1 MRILVTNDDG
11 VLAPGLAVLARAM
24 VETGHDVTVVAP
36 LGDRSGS
43 GAGIGP
49 VYLEEGVPFEEVAL
63 EGIDAPAFGVD
74 AMPAFAVLAA
84 RLGAFGDPP
93 DLIVSGINPG
103 HNTGR
108 AVLHS
113 GTVGA
118 ALTAANFGVSGL
130 AVSVGWDEEP
140 RFDTAALV
148 AAAALPWLADAPPK
162 TVLNINVPGIGI
174 EDVKGVATA
183 RLAPFGTVRTAIVGS
198 DQGRL
203 QVELHQTDVRLDDDM
218 DTALVAAGYVAVT
231 SLTGVGAVVDDEA
244 PAFIQS
250 RLSAS

>member
-1 MRILVTNDDG
+1 MRVLVTNDDG
-11 VLAPGLAVLARAM
+11 IDAPGLLPLAQAM
-24 VETGHDVTVVAP
+24 VRAGHDVTVVAP

-49 VYLEEGVPFEEVAL
+49 VYLEEGVPFEDIAL
-63 EGIDAPAFGVD
+63 DGIDAAAFGVD

-84 RLGAFGDPP
+84 RLGAFGEPP

-118 ALTAANFGVSGL
+118 ALTAANFGASGL
-130 AVSVGWDEEP
+130 AVSVAWDDEP
-140 RFDTAALV
+140 RFDTAAVV
-148 AAAALPWLADAPPK
+148 AAAALPWLADAPTK
-162 TVLNINVPGIGI
+162 TVLNINVPGIDI
-174 EDVKGVATA
+174 EDVKGVVMA
-183 RLAPFGTVRTAIVGS
+183 RLAPFGTVRSAIVGS

-203 QVELHQTDVRLDDDM
+203 QVELHQTDARVDDDT
-218 DTALVAAGYVAVT
+218 DTALVNAGYVAVT
-231 SLTGVGAVVDDEA
+231 SLTGVGAVAETDA

-250 RLSAS
+250 RLALS